1 MREKNWAHLKLTI
14 SSLRNFHWGNCWVVH
29 QIQLAENCKAPVWSE
44 IRYNLRYAT
53 GRERKDDGKPCVT
66 SWNRYFRKRPGK
78 TLKLGDDHDKTRK
91 YLPRH
96 VCHAQAFCLP
106 VYPAVLLRKLTN
118 NYKTFLV
125 SRKVYKHIKIR
136 VYKVNMSSN
145 RHTYMELLLQ
155 GYNAG
160 MLKKVK
166 NCHR

>member
-1 MREKNWAHLKLTI
+1 M
-14 SSLRNFHWGNCWVVH
+14 H

-44 IRYNLRYAT
+44 IIYNLRYAT

-66 SWNRYFRKRPGK
+66 SWNRYFRKWPGK
-78 TLKLGDDHDKTRK
+78 TLMLGEDHDKTRK

-118 NYKTFLV
+118 NYKTFLWVSLSSEKNV
-125 SRKVYKHIKIR
+125 SRQVYKRIEIR
-136 VYKVNMSSN
+136 VFKGNMSSN
-145 RHTYMELLLQ
+145 RYTHMMELLLQ

-160 MLKKVK
+160 MLRKVK
-166 NCHR
+166 SCHG